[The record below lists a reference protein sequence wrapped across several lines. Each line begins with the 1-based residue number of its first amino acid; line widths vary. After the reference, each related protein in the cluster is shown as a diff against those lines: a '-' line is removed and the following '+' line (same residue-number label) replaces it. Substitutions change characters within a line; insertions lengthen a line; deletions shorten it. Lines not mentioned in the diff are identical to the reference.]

1 MKSIKQI
8 AIELETTPQNVY
20 LRLKQNNIP
29 LSELKGKKQGR
40 TTVFDEAAEARIKEI
55 FQDTSKQPDNK
66 ETRYKEA
73 IETIERLKKNLE
85 EEQKATAAAR
95 EELAAAQEEIIRLQG
110 IEQQLMGQVS
120 KLIET
125 EKARLMLEAT
135 KTGRLPA
142 AMNGDKPGLMK
153 RFIGLLRGN
162 KGQQEQE

>member
-29 LSELKGKKQGR
+29 LSELRGKKQGR

-73 IETIERLKKNLE
+73 IETIERLKKDLE

-95 EELAAAQEEIIRLQG
+95 EELAAAQEEITRLQG
-110 IEQQLMGQVS
+110 VERQLMGQVS
-120 KLIET
+120 NLIET
-125 EKARLMLEAT
+125 EKARLMIEAA
-135 KTGRLPA
+135 KTSRIPSA
-142 AMNGDKPGLMK
+142 TNGDKPGLMK

-162 KGQQEQE
+162 KGEQEKE